1 MGSNPIFGTLS
12 RMPIVCYNKHMTI
25 YWGRRSYTEEQFREA
40 WENSVSIAEVARKLN
55 LTVYGSTYK
64 TLRHAAKELEL
75 SEDHFLG
82 QGWNVGLKFNPS
94 KAKPIEEVLVEGS
107 SVQSSNLKA
116 RLFKEGLKEK
126 VCEICGLT
134 EWLGEPAPLALDHIN
149 GVNNDNRL
157 ENLRILCYN
166 CHGQTETWCRGK
178 GKKKNAALEEKRMQR
193 EKEKQDRREKNA
205 ERLKTQRVGFLKE
218 QDNAGVA

>member
-1 MGSNPIFGTLS
+1 
-12 RMPIVCYNKHMTI
+12 MTI
-25 YWGRRSYTEEQFREA
+25 YWGRRSYTEEQFRDA

-55 LTVYGSTYK
+55 LTIYGSTYK

-107 SVQSSNLKA
+107 NVQSSNLKA
-116 RLFKEGLKEK
+116 RLFKEGLKDK
-126 VCEICGLT
+126 VCEICEIT
-134 EWLGEPAPLALDHIN
+134 EWRGKPAPLALDHIN
-149 GVNNDNRL
+149 GINDDNRL

-178 GKKKNAALEEKRMQR
+178 GKRKNAALEDKKIER
-193 EKEKQDRREKNA
+193 EKEKQEKREKNV

-218 QDNAGVA
+218 